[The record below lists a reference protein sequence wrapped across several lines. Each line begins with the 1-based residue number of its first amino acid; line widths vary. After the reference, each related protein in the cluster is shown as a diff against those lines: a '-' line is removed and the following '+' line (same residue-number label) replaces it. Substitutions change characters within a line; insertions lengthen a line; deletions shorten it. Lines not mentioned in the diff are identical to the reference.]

1 MYQFTDV
8 DVLLQSIEKNITVD
22 YEQDY
27 TPQNIE
33 NVLYLY
39 KSVFSLKGDKNQSKL
54 YKQLKQQLRYKK
66 NKDELAILDWIE
78 TTRSNKYSA
87 IIMPECRV

>member
-27 TPQNIE
+27 TPQNLE